1 MNTDSKQCP
10 DLASRALGGGVIY
23 ANDELSADREN
34 LIKPED
40 PVFQPHT
47 FGNKGQVMDGWET
60 RRPGSPQRSAARHAP
75 PVRRG
80 LQPGGRAGPPRCLP
94 GRGHVQIYPHSEKIV
109 SVLRESVEFIMAIT
123 FGDNQYGKAEVRLVH
138 VTRDGDRHQIKDL
151 NVSTALRGDFAD
163 AHLVGD
169 NAKVVATDT
178 QKNTVYAFAQQY
190 GTGEIE
196 EFALRL
202 GRHFVDDSEWVT
214 GAKVSIEEY
223 GWDRI
228 VVDGAEHGH
237 AFSRGGGGTRTT
249 DVTID
254 GSRAWVVSGLTGLV
268 VLKSTGSE
276 FRGFPRDRYTSLAET
291 TDRILATAVTARWR
305 YAGTDVD
312 WAKSYADVRRILIES
327 FAAKHSLALQQTLYY
342 MGEQVLEAHPEVAEI
357 RMSMPNKHHF
367 LVDLSPFGLPNDN
380 EVYYAADR
388 PYGLIEGTVTRDDA
402 PDPGRAWQAIPGF

>member
-1 MNTDSKQCP
+1 
-10 DLASRALGGGVIY
+10 
-23 ANDELSADREN
+23 
-34 LIKPED
+34 
-40 PVFQPHT
+40 
-47 FGNKGQVMDGWET
+47 
-60 RRPGSPQRSAARHAP
+60 
-75 PVRRG
+75 
-80 LQPGGRAGPPRCLP
+80 
-94 GRGHVQIYPHSEKIV
+94 V
-109 SVLRESVEFIMAIT
+109 SS
-123 FGDNQYGKAEVRLVH
+123 
-138 VTRDGDRHQIKDL
+138 
-151 NVSTALRGDFAD
+151 ALRGDFAD
-163 AHLVGD
+163 AHLIGD

-190 GTGEIE
+190 GVGEIE

-202 GRHFVDDSEWVT
+202 GRHFVDDFEWVT

-228 VVDGAEHGH
+228 TVDGAEHGH
-237 AFSRGGGGTRTT
+237 AFSRAGGGTRTT

-254 GSRAWVVSGLTGLV
+254 GASAWVVSGLTGLV

-276 FRGFPRDRYTSLAET
+276 FWGFPRDRYTSLAET
-291 TDRILATAVTARWR
+291 TDRVLATAVTARWR
-305 YAGTDVD
+305 YASADLD
-312 WAKSYADVRRILIES
+312 WGKSYADVRRILIES
-327 FAAKHSLALQQTLYY
+327 FAVKHSLALQQTLYY

-402 PDPGRAWQAIPGF
+402 PEPGRAWQAIPGF